1 MLSVISIN
9 GFIIAFNRQ
18 LNKYGVSDYPF
29 YSSCLRKLSIDFSK
43 NGFPFS
49 GRILAEAFDFTNEEL
64 ETT

>member
-1 MLSVISIN
+1 MLTGRVM
-9 GFIIAFNRQ
+9 

-43 NGFPFS
+43 NGFPYTSSQYRKFS
-49 GRILAEAFDFTNEEL
+49 GRILTEAFDFTNEEL